1 MTSRERRSLTY
12 IHFLGGASIQS
23 YNTNATAWA
32 LAEYL
37 YRAGREYYMVPVGL
51 AIGAALVIAHR
62 IFVFV
67 SPHSP
72 LPPLPRYLRYIYI
85 SSFEKNSNTP
95 SPPFKI
101 VHPPSPQLRHART
114 QSSPTHPIRRL
125 HPLQP
130 IPNLRHSQPT
140 LGRIFC
146 AILSPQLSSEHL

>member
-1 MTSRERRSLTY
+1 MIKNYITSRERRSLTY

-67 SPHSP
+67 SPYSP
-72 LPPLPRYLRYIYI
+72 LSSTTERYIQTY
-85 SSFEKNSNTP
+85 P
-95 SPPFKI
+95 
-101 VHPPSPQLRHART
+101 HPKKL
-114 QSSPTHPIRRL
+114 
-125 HPLQP
+125 
-130 IPNLRHSQPT
+130 
-140 LGRIFC
+140 
-146 AILSPQLSSEHL
+146 

>member
-1 MTSRERRSLTY
+1 MIKNYITFRERRSLTY

-67 SPHSP
+67 SPYP
-72 LPPLPRYLRYIYI
+72 PPPPLLHYRYKVYIHI
-85 SSFEKNSNTP
+85 
-95 SPPFKI
+95 
-101 VHPPSPQLRHART
+101 L
-114 QSSPTHPIRRL
+114 IRKKL
-125 HPLQP
+125 
-130 IPNLRHSQPT
+130 
-140 LGRIFC
+140 
-146 AILSPQLSSEHL
+146 

>member
-1 MTSRERRSLTY
+1 MIKSYITSRERRSLTY

-72 LPPLPRYLRYIYI
+72 
-85 SSFEKNSNTP
+85 
-95 SPPFKI
+95 
-101 VHPPSPQLRHART
+101 PPSSTT
-114 QSSPTHPIRRL
+114 QIPKVYIHILIRKKL
-125 HPLQP
+125 
-130 IPNLRHSQPT
+130 
-140 LGRIFC
+140 
-146 AILSPQLSSEHL
+146 